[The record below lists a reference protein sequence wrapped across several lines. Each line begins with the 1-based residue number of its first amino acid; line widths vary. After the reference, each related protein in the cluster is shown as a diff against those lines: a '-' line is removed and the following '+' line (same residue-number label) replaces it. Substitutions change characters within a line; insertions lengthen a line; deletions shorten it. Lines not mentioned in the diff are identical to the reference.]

1 MFLVLFR
8 LMMFSCLFKIKSIYC
23 FLFKDIGLVDFGIIV
38 FIDLCE
44 LWFFIKVKIN
54 VVRINVFFWCNIWCF
69 YNVF

>member
-23 FLFKDIGLVDFGIIV
+23 FLFEDIGLVDFGIIM